1 MRNRN
6 GIVLILAGILLL
18 AVLSAGCSDNGQ
30 SGTHLTTV
38 PTTALMAKFTAGD
51 IIAKTATS
59 TDTFLLIVK
68 YDAATDR
75 YERALAYKK
84 SDGSW
89 YRKDDRTEA
98 TGRSV
103 IEKIYPAKVA
113 HVVSLGEVPVVTPTA
128 ATTVPTVTATTTT
141 TTTYPAPT
149 VSSIIPNTGLAGTV
163 VTIRSISG
171 TNFRPGA
178 SVRLTNVTSP
188 STIFGTSVTAQSA
201 SNITCLFSIPSM
213 AIAGTWNVTVTNPDG
228 QAATLGNA
236 FTITNTT
243 TTTATTTTATTATTA
258 PPAITV
264 TSITPNTGINGT
276 TVSITNL
283 GGTNFQT
290 GATVNLTRLGSQNIT
305 ASGVLASTS
314 KIICTF
320 ALPSNAAVGSWNVV
334 VTNPGGQ
341 SGTLA
346 NGFTVKNPA
355 PIITS
360 IIPDSNVTGLPV
372 DITDLEGMNFQPDA
386 TVRLHNESIDISA
399 TNVVV
404 VSGTKITCTFDL
416 GSASA
421 RFWDVVVTNPD
432 TQSVTLP
439 NGFTFTNP

>member
-30 SGTHLTTV
+30 SGTNLTTV

-89 YRKDDRTEA
+89 YRKDDRTEV

-103 IEKIYPAKVA
+103 IERIYPAKVA

-128 ATTVPTVTATTTT
+128 AATVPTVTATTTT
-141 TTTYPAPT
+141 TTAYPAPT
-149 VSSIIPNTGLAGTV
+149 VSSILPNTALAGTV

-178 SVRLTNVTSP
+178 SVRLTNVTVS
-188 STIFGTSVTAQSA
+188 SSISGTSVTAQSA
-201 SNITCLFSIPSM
+201 SNITCLFSIPSG

-243 TTTATTTTATTATTA
+243 TTTTTTTTTSTATTTATTA
-258 PPAITV
+258 PPSPTV
-264 TSITPNTGINGT
+264 SGITPNSGT
-276 TVSITNL
+276 AGMQVNITNL
-283 GGTNFQT
+283 AGS
-290 GATVNLTRLGSQNIT
+290 NLLNVTSVKLTKSGQPDIT
-305 ASGVLASTS
+305 ATNVSIVSSSRVTGTINLAGAASGQ
-314 KIICTF
+314 
-320 ALPSNAAVGSWNVV
+320 WNVLV
-334 VTNPGGQ
+334 SNSAGQ
-341 SGTLA
+341 SGIGTNL
-346 NGFTVKNPA
+346 FTVNPTPLIVA
-355 PIITS
+355 FTASNLTGPKPLIVPFTDLTTGSPTTWSWDFGDASNSTS
-360 IIPDSNVTGLPV
+360 SNPVHTYGTAGDFSVSLTVTNAGGSNSTMKTNYINVT
-372 DITDLEGMNFQPDA
+372 
-386 TVRLHNESIDISA
+386 
-399 TNVVV
+399 
-404 VSGTKITCTFDL
+404 SG
-416 GSASA
+416 
-421 RFWDVVVTNPD
+421 
-432 TQSVTLP
+432 
-439 NGFTFTNP
+439 

>member
-30 SGTHLTTV
+30 SGTNLTTV

-89 YRKDDRTEA
+89 YRKDDRTEV

-103 IEKIYPAKVA
+103 IEKIYLAKVA

-128 ATTVPTVTATTTT
+128 AATVPTVTATTTT
-141 TTTYPAPT
+141 TTAYPAPT
-149 VSSIIPNTGLAGTV
+149 VSSILPNTALAGTV

-178 SVRLTNVTSP
+178 SVRLTNVTVS
-188 STIFGTSVTAQSA
+188 SSISGTSVTAQSA
-201 SNITCLFSIPSM
+201 SNITCLFSIPSG

-228 QAATLGNA
+228 QAAMLGNA

-243 TTTATTTTATTATTA
+243 TTTTTATTTTVTTTATTA
-258 PPAITV
+258 PPSPTV
-264 TSITPNTGINGT
+264 SGITPNSGT
-276 TVSITNL
+276 AGMQVNITNL
-283 GGTNFQT
+283 AGS
-290 GATVNLTRLGSQNIT
+290 NLLNVTSVKLIKSGQSDIT
-305 ASGVLASTS
+305 ATNVSIVSSSQVTGTINLAGAASGQ
-314 KIICTF
+314 
-320 ALPSNAAVGSWNVV
+320 WNVLV
-334 VTNPGGQ
+334 SNSAGQ
-341 SGTLA
+341 SGIGTNL
-346 NGFTVKNPA
+346 FTVNPLPPVA
-355 PIITS
+355 AFTASPLTGNTS
-360 IIPDSNVTGLPV
+360 LIVAFTDLSTGSPTTWSWTFGDQNTSTSSNPFHTYVTAGTFSVSLTVTNAGGSNSTMQTNYINVT
-372 DITDLEGMNFQPDA
+372 
-386 TVRLHNESIDISA
+386 
-399 TNVVV
+399 
-404 VSGTKITCTFDL
+404 
-416 GSASA
+416 
-421 RFWDVVVTNPD
+421 
-432 TQSVTLP
+432 
-439 NGFTFTNP
+439 

>member
-30 SGTHLTTV
+30 SGTNLTTV

-89 YRKDDRTEA
+89 YRKDDRTEV

-103 IEKIYPAKVA
+103 IERIYPAKVA

-128 ATTVPTVTATTTT
+128 AATVPTVTATTTT
-141 TTTYPAPT
+141 TTAYPAPT
-149 VSSIIPNTGLAGTV
+149 VSSILPNTALAGTV

-178 SVRLTNVTSP
+178 SVRLTNVTVS
-188 STIFGTSVTAQSA
+188 SSISGTSVTAQSA
-201 SNITCLFSIPSM
+201 SNITCLFSIPTG

-243 TTTATTTTATTATTA
+243 TTTTTTTTTSTATTTATTA
-258 PPAITV
+258 PPSPTV
-264 TSITPNTGINGT
+264 SGITPNSGT
-276 TVSITNL
+276 AGMQVNITNL
-283 GGTNFQT
+283 AGS
-290 GATVNLTRLGSQNIT
+290 NLLNVTSVKLTKSGQPDIT
-305 ASGVLASTS
+305 ATNVSIVSSSRVTGTINLAGAASGQ
-314 KIICTF
+314 
-320 ALPSNAAVGSWNVV
+320 WNVLV
-334 VTNPGGQ
+334 SNSAGQ
-341 SGTLA
+341 SGIGTNL
-346 NGFTVKNPA
+346 FTVNPTPLIVA
-355 PIITS
+355 FTASNLTGPKPLIVPFTDLTTGSPTTWSWDFGDQQTS
-360 IIPDSNVTGLPV
+360 TLSNPVHTYGTAGDFSVSLTVTNAGGSNSTMKTNYINVTPG
-372 DITDLEGMNFQPDA
+372 
-386 TVRLHNESIDISA
+386 
-399 TNVVV
+399 
-404 VSGTKITCTFDL
+404 
-416 GSASA
+416 
-421 RFWDVVVTNPD
+421 
-432 TQSVTLP
+432 
-439 NGFTFTNP
+439 

>member
-30 SGTHLTTV
+30 SGTNLTTV
-38 PTTALMAKFTAGD
+38 PTTALTAKFTAGD

-89 YRKDDRTEA
+89 YRKDDRTEV

-103 IEKIYPAKVA
+103 IERIYPAKVA
-113 HVVSLGEVPVVTPTA
+113 HVVSLGEVPVVTLTA

-178 SVRLTNVTSP
+178 SVRLTNVTAP

-201 SNITCLFSIPSM
+201 SNITCIFSIPSG

-228 QAATLGNA
+228 QAAMLGNA

-243 TTTATTTTATTATTA
+243 TTTTTA
-258 PPAITV
+258 PPSPTVSGITPSS
-264 TSITPNTGINGT
+264 SITGMQIN
-276 TVSITNL
+276 ITNL
-283 GGTNFQT
+283 AGSNLLNVTSVKLTKSGQLDITATNISIVSSSQVTGTINLAGAASGQWNVFVSNSAGQSGIGTSLFTVNPLPPVAAFTASSQT
-290 GATVNLTRLGSQNIT
+290 GSSPLNVTFTDQSTGSPT
-305 ASGVLASTS
+305 TWSWAFGDASTS
-314 KIICTF
+314 TS
-320 ALPSNAAVGSWNVV
+320 SNPVHTYVTAGNFSVSLT
-334 VTNPGGQ
+334 VTNAGG
-341 SGTLA
+341 SNSTMKT
-346 NGFTVKNPA
+346 NY
-355 PIITS
+355 I
-360 IIPDSNVTGLPV
+360 NVT
-372 DITDLEGMNFQPDA
+372 
-386 TVRLHNESIDISA
+386 
-399 TNVVV
+399 
-404 VSGTKITCTFDL
+404 SG
-416 GSASA
+416 
-421 RFWDVVVTNPD
+421 
-432 TQSVTLP
+432 
-439 NGFTFTNP
+439 

>member
-30 SGTHLTTV
+30 SGTNLTTV

-89 YRKDDRTEA
+89 YRKDERTEV

-103 IEKIYPAKVA
+103 IEKIYPAKVS

-128 ATTVPTVTATTTT
+128 AATVPTVTATTTT
-141 TTTYPAPT
+141 TTAYPAPT
-149 VSSIIPNTGLAGTV
+149 VSSILPNTALAGTV

-178 SVRLTNVTSP
+178 SVRLTNVTVS
-188 STIFGTSVTAQSA
+188 SSISGTSVTAQSA
-201 SNITCLFSIPSM
+201 SNITCLFSIPSG

-243 TTTATTTTATTATTA
+243 TTTTTTTTTSTATTTATTA
-258 PPAITV
+258 PPSPTI
-264 TSITPNTGINGT
+264 SGITPSSGT
-276 TVSITNL
+276 AGMQVNITNL
-283 GGTNFQT
+283 AGSNLLNVTTVKLTQSGNTDISATNLS
-290 GATVNLTRLGSQNIT
+290 VES
-305 ASGVLASTS
+305 STQI
-314 KIICTF
+314 KCTF
-320 ALPSNAAVGSWNVV
+320 ALPSAASGLWNIMVTNSGSQSGIGTGLFRVSPYADFTNRSDTPITGTAQLAVSFTDTSTGSPTSWSWNFGDIGAE
-334 VTNPGGQ
+334 N
-341 SGTLA
+341 
-346 NGFTVKNPA
+346 
-355 PIITS
+355 TS
-360 IIPDSNVTGLPV
+360 IIQNPPHTYLNTGSYTVTL
-372 DITDLEGMNFQPDA
+372 T
-386 TVRLHNESIDISA
+386 
-399 TNVVV
+399 
-404 VSGTKITCTFDL
+404 
-416 GSASA
+416 
-421 RFWDVVVTNPD
+421 VTNTGGSNTRTKPGF
-432 TQSVTLP
+432 VTVL
-439 NGFTFTNP
+439 

>member
-18 AVLSAGCSDNGQ
+18 AVLSAGCSDNRQ
-30 SGTHLTTV
+30 SGTILTTV
-38 PTTALMAKFTAGD
+38 PTTALTAKFTAGD

-89 YRKDDRTEA
+89 YRKDDRTEV

-103 IEKIYPAKVA
+103 IERIYPAKVA
-113 HVVSLGEVPVVTPTA
+113 HVVSLGEVPVVTPTT
-128 ATTVPTVTATTTT
+128 ATTVPAVTATTTT
-141 TTTYPAPT
+141 TTVYPAPT
-149 VSSIIPNTGLAGTV
+149 ISSITPNAGLAGST
-163 VTIRSISG
+163 VTITSISG
-171 TNFRPGA
+171 TTFRQGA
-178 SVRLTNVTSP
+178 SVRLTNVTAS
-188 STIFGTSVTAQSA
+188 SSISGTSVTAQSA
-201 SNITCLFSIPSM
+201 SNITCIFSIPSM

-243 TTTATTTTATTATTA
+243 TNTTTTATTA

-264 TSITPNTGINGT
+264 TSITPNTGVNGT
-276 TVSITNL
+276 TVSIANL
-283 GGTNFQT
+283 AGTNFQT
-290 GATVNLTRLGSQNIT
+290 DATVNLTRLGSQNIT

-334 VTNPGGQ
+334 VTNPSGQ

-360 IIPDSNVTGLPV
+360 IIPDSNVTGLSV
-372 DITDLEGMNFQPDA
+372 DITNLEGMNFQRDA
-386 TVRLHNESIDISA
+386 TVRLHNESIDITA

-404 VSGTKITCTFDL
+404 VSATKITCTFNL
-416 GSASA
+416 GIASA
-421 RFWDVVVTNPD
+421 GSWDVVVTNPD

-439 NGFTFTNP
+439 HGFESTNP